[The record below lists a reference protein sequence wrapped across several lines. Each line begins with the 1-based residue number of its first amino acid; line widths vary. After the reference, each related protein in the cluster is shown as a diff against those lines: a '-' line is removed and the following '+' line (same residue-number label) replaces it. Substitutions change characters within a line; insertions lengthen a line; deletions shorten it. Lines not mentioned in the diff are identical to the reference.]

1 MDHGTPKK
9 GQITWESERRREDS
23 DLRLSLERNWPT
35 KFSRATAMIRDG
47 LEASS
52 HSSYRRPP
60 ENLTRHYTIGIT
72 FPNRTLDDNAATI
85 KQAGLA
91 SGVVAQ
97 RWV

>member
-47 LEASS
+47 LERTDA
-52 HSSYRRPP
+52 RP